1 MNSPRAVLHVGL
13 PKTGTSFLQ
22 GVLRG
27 NAEVLE
33 RHGVRLPD
41 GSKTPS
47 QQLFLAVLYLTGRSE
62 TWGRSADAGRRAWE
76 RFAADVR
83 RRGGTTVISS
93 ETLCLATDEQIGRI
107 LSDLRGVSGEVDV
120 DVVVTVRDP
129 ARQVPA
135 EYQEGVKHGRRLS
148 YPKFLDTVLA
158 PDGADGKRGSTRRRF
173 WNAQDPVA
181 VLDRWAARVGP
192 EHCHVVTCPPPG
204 ADPTLLW
211 SRMAHVLGVDEVA
224 VEMPPRE
231 VNTSLGAVQIEV
243 LRRLNR
249 RVTRQ
254 GNERVYGDVVKRLY
268 AGTILRGQGGD
279 KLRLPAAYADRVRSL
294 ASEWVEQLTERG
306 YPVSGDLADLVP
318 EVPERDAE
326 TRTGAATMLVS
337 SLDATAELLREV
349 ERLREENS
357 RLRTESAGS
366 RLRRRRPAKAVK
378 AGAGGRL

>member
-1 MNSPRAVLHVGL
+1 MTSPRAVLHVGL

-22 GVLRG
+22 GVLRS
-27 NAEVLE
+27 NAELLE

-41 GSKTPS
+41 ASKTPS
-47 QQLFLAVLYLTGRSE
+47 QQLFLAVLYLTERSE
-62 TWGRSADAGRRAWE
+62 SWGRSADAGHRAWE
-76 RFAADVR
+76 RISADVR

-107 LSDLRGVSGEVDV
+107 LGDLRGVSGDVQV

-148 YPKFLDTVLA
+148 YPKFLDTILSE
-158 PDGADGKRGSTRRRF
+158 DGGGAKRHSTRRRF

-181 VLDRWAARVGP
+181 VLDRWAAHVGP

-211 SRMAHVLGVDEVA
+211 SRMAKVLGVDEVA
-224 VEMPPRE
+224 VEMPPKE

-249 RVTRQ
+249 RVNRQ

-268 AGTILRGQGGD
+268 AGTILRGQAGE
-279 KLRLPAAYADRVRSL
+279 KLRLPVAYAERVRSL
-294 ASEWVEQLTERG
+294 ASEWVEQLSERG

-318 EVPERDAE
+318 EVSDHDPE
-326 TRTGAATMLVS
+326 TRKGAAKMLVS
-337 SLDATAELLREV
+337 SLDATADLLREV
-349 ERLREENS
+349 ERLREENT
-357 RLRTESAGS
+357 RLRGDSTGS
-366 RLRRRRPAKAVK
+366 RLRRRNPVK
-378 AGAGGRL
+378 VISGGRL